1 MSGVNKCIIIGRLGK
16 DPELKYTQ
24 SGDAVAKF
32 SVATSETLKDKNTGE
47 KKEKTEWHN
56 IEAWKKMAEICG
68 EYLHKGSQVY
78 IEGRLKTDIWEDK
91 DGNKRYTTKIVAQ
104 SLQMLGGKNDGGKQ
118 GPSSGGS
125 DLPIPENID
134 DDPDSI
140 PF

>member
-32 SVATSETLKDKNTGE
+32 SVATSETWKDKNTGE
-47 KKEKTEWHN
+47 KQERTEWHN
-56 IEAWKKMAEICG
+56 IEAWRRLGEIAG

-78 IEGRLKTDIWEDK
+78 IEGKLKTESWEDR
-91 DGNKRYTTKIVAQ
+91 DGTKRYMTKIVAQ
-104 SLQMLGGKNDGGKQ
+104 SMQMLGGKNDGGKQ
-118 GPSSGGS
+118 GPLSGGS
-125 DLPIPENID
+125 DLSIPENID

>member
-32 SVATSETLKDKNTGE
+32 SVATSETWKDKNTGE

-125 DLPIPENID
+125 DLSD
-134 DDPDSI
+134 DDI

>member
-125 DLPIPENID
+125 DLSD
-134 DDPDSI
+134 DDI

>member
-32 SVATSETLKDKNTGE
+32 SVATSETWKDKNTGE

-56 IEAWKKMAEICG
+56 IEAWRRLGEICNQ
-68 EYLHKGSQVY
+68 YLHKGSQVY
-78 IEGRLKTDIWEDK
+78 IEGRLKTESWEDK
-91 DGNKRYTTKIVAQ
+91 DGTKRYMTKIVAQ
-104 SLQMLGGKNDGGKQ
+104 SMQMLGGKNDGERKQ
-118 GPSSGGS
+118 GPSSGS